1 MFSTSRNR
9 LYNKR
14 DKEIISDTLGISRTF
29 FHPFCDQ
36 FSLLPYRSFQVFD
49 NLIFQC
55 LEGNGVDNKTH
66 NNERQECQYQEKNT
80 EFAFCR
86 FEQDIAPQ
94 YYYKYLYLNA
104 KTQRA
109 QRRKAE
115 VEKMRT
121 WEDEKISSSQLPNL
135 PTSYS
140 SRLCGELLFL
150 FLRHFL
156 PISQESLYA
165 VICKRM
171 LNKQVKY
178 IKGNRRNISAHHRCI
193 PHMNRIPNTS
203 NNDLRL
209 ESIVVV
215 DGTNLLNEFHAYLSP
230 VIESPDKWTDISPPC
245 LCRQERLIR
254 GKTECYVGFNTLFGQ
269 SFYGL

>member
-14 DKEIISDTLGISRTF
+14 DKGIISDTLGISRTF

-36 FSLLPYRSFQVFD
+36 FSLLLYRSFQVFD

-104 KTQRA
+104 KTQRT

-115 VEKMRT
+115 VENMRS

-140 SRLCGELLFL
+140 AHLCGLFY
-150 FLRHFL
+150 FFGTF
-156 PISQESLYA
+156 SQ
-165 VICKRM
+165 
-171 LNKQVKY
+171 
-178 IKGNRRNISAHHRCI
+178 SAK
-193 PHMNRIPNTS
+193 
-203 NNDLRL
+203 
-209 ESIVVV
+209 
-215 DGTNLLNEFHAYLSP
+215 NLLTPSS
-230 VIESPDKWTDISPPC
+230 VSGCWTS
-245 LCRQERLIR
+245 RS
-254 GKTECYVGFNTLFGQ
+254 NTLKGIVATSAPIIAASSTCIGFRILATMI
-269 SFYGL
+269 SVWNP